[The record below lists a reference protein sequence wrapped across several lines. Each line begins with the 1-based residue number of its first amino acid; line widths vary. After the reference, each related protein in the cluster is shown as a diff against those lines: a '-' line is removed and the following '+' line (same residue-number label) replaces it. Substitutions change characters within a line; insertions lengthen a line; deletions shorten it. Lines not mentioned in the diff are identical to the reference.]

1 MPEFFYRARNFDGK
15 VIDGSVTTSTRAAAI
30 AMVEALGAVPI
41 SIKSGEGATT
51 TAPAKPAGASAAK
64 AAAAKTPTPPAKTS
78 EPASKSNGKSMVKT
92 TWSARALGRYQDAK
106 NSAAADSAAVTSRD
120 RLSFGHQHLFTEQL
134 AHLLGAGLTLDESL
148 GILAQR
154 LRQPRLRGLSLNLH
168 RALIDGRSLSQALAE
183 YPRIFPP
190 LYVNL
195 ISAGEASGALPKIL
209 LRLSEYLSALQVLR
223 DKVRGALIY
232 PAVLVVAGIGL
243 IMAFMTV
250 MVPQLTG
257 FFKGTG
263 QPLPPATQTL
273 ISANAMIMRYWWTVP
288 LGAMAA
294 VALQRAFTK
303 NPDGRL
309 TWDAFMWRLP
319 LVSRITRYR
328 FFVQFAQTLETL
340 CDNGLTMLRALELL
354 EEISGNTWVKMRTQA
369 ARQAVID
376 GAALSVAL
384 RAQDLFPDLFLDML
398 AVGEQ
403 TGRLGDTMHHIAEV
417 YERELN
423 KQVQVV
429 STLIPPLV
437 MIGIAAA
444 VGLVVYSIMS
454 AVFGLTQN
462 LRTQMH

>member
-1 MPEFFYRARNFDGK
+1 MLQLERQ
-15 VIDGSVTTSTRAAAI
+15 
-30 AMVEALGAVPI
+30 GAVPI
-41 SIKSGEGATT
+41 RIELLTVPNRSENETKALASNGETN
-51 TAPAKPAGASAAK
+51 AP
-64 AAAAKTPTPPAKTS
+64 AAKTNG
-78 EPASKSNGKSMVKT
+78 ASVVKT
-92 TWSARALGRYQDAK
+92 TWSGRALGRDQDAK
-106 NSAAADSAAVTSRD
+106 KSTATDAAAVTPRD

-209 LRLSEYLSALQVLR
+209 LRLSEHLSALQVLR
-223 DKVRGALIY
+223 DKVRGALLY

-263 QPLPPATQTL
+263 QPLPPATQML
-273 ISANAMIMRYWWTVP
+273 ISANAAIVHYWWTVP

-294 VALQRAFTK
+294 VAAQRAFTK
-303 NPDGRL
+303 SAEGRL
-309 TWDAFMWRLP
+309 SWDALMWRVP

-328 FFVQFAQTLETL
+328 FFVQFAQTLGTL

-354 EEISGNTWVKMRTQA
+354 EDISGNAWVKARTQA

-384 RAQDLFPDLFLDML
+384 RAQDLFPELFLDML

-403 TGRLGDTMHHIAEV
+403 TGRLSETMHHIAEV

-437 MIGIAAA
+437 MIAIASV
-444 VGLVVYSIMS
+444 VGLVVYAIMS

-462 LRTQMH
+462 LRVQMH